1 MDLKEK
7 VITAYNKEKLSQ
19 KDIDSFL
26 NAFDAQFVAAARRAL
41 TGVVHFPLPLPI
53 EWREEYCRFSGILD
67 DEGRYTVGLWDVEFM
82 DRIEKMLVEHC
93 SEAGLIEGPN
103 DVRVDSVPFRCG
115 NDWIEYKLLVVIDI
129 SHAVEPEP
137 VRA

>member
-7 VITAYNKEKLSQ
+7 IITAYNKEKFTQ
-19 KDIDSFL
+19 KDIDDFL
-26 NAFDAQFVAAARRAL
+26 NAFEAQFVLAARRAL
-41 TGVVHFPLPLPI
+41 TGWIHFPLAIPA
-53 EWREEYCRFSGILD
+53 EWRGEYFRFSGILD
-67 DEGRYTVGLWDVEFM
+67 DEGRSTIGMWDVEFM

-103 DVRVDSVPFRCG
+103 DVRVDSVPFRCED
-115 NDWIEYKLLVVIDI
+115 NWIKYRLLVVIDI